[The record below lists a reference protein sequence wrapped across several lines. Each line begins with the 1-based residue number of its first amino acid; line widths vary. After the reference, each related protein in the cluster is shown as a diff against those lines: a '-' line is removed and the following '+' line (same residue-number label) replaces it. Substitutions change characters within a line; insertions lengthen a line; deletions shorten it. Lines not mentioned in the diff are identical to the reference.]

1 MISTKNIIKDR
12 ILIIGSNGMLGQRLV
27 DCYDFMNTE
36 MLAASAEES
45 SFIEN
50 VEYKQVDITNKK
62 AVGELV
68 KSFYPDVIINAA
80 AFTAVDLCETE
91 KELAWKVNA
100 EGPKY
105 LAFYAGAIDAHL
117 IHISTDYVFNGKAG
131 PYDENA
137 PIDPINYYGK
147 TKLAGENA
155 LRVSN
160 ARNTIIRTNVLYGPV
175 KKGRPDFVKWVV
187 QTLREGKRIRIV
199 DDQINNPTFID
210 DLVSAIVKVIASK
223 KLGVYHIGGNEFLN
237 RFDFTMRIAEYF
249 DLDKNLVDRIK
260 TEELNQPAKRPLK
273 SGLITLKAETEFGYK
288 PHKIE
293 ETFAILKKELKL

>member
-1 MISTKNIIKDR
+1 MISAKNIIKNR

-36 MLAASAEES
+36 MLAASAEDE
-45 SFIEN
+45 SFIKN
-50 VEYKQVDITNKK
+50 VEYKKIDITDKK
-62 AVGELV
+62 AVGELI

-80 AFTAVDLCETE
+80 AFTNVDLCETE
-91 KELAWKVNA
+91 KELSWKVNA
-100 EGPKY
+100 DGPKY
-105 LAFYAGAIDAHL
+105 IAFYAGAIDAHL

-131 PYDENA
+131 PYGEDA

-155 LRVSN
+155 LRISN
-160 ARNTIIRTNVLYGPV
+160 ARNAIIRTNVLYGPV
-175 KKGRPDFVKWVV
+175 KSGRPDFVKWVV
-187 QTLREGKRIRIV
+187 TSLREGKQIRIV

-210 DLVSAIVKVIASK
+210 DIVSAIVKIIASK
-223 KLGVYHIGGNEFLN
+223 KTGIYHIGGKELLN
-237 RFDFTMRIAEYF
+237 RFDFTMRIADFF
-249 DLDKNLVDRIK
+249 DLDKSLVERIK

-273 SGLITLKAETEFGYK
+273 SGLITLKAETEIGYK
-288 PHKIE
+288 PHKME